1 MDIDE
6 NVVRTLNRIATILQI
21 AHEDRIAQV
30 RQEVRKDKSY
40 KAILDL
46 ASDWTPAGKL
56 RDAVVKAGQSPR
68 TFLNKANELV
78 DRGLLERRGSGPNV
92 SYRST
97 GVIFSSI
104 RDAPA

>member
-1 MDIDE
+1 MNNDD
-6 NVVRTLNRIATILQI
+6 VARTLNRIATILQI
-21 AHEDRIAQV
+21 AHEDKIAQV
-30 RQEVRKDKSY
+30 RDEIRRDKSY

-46 ASDWTPAGKL
+46 ATDWTPAGKL

-78 DRGLLERRGSGPNV
+78 ERGLLERRGSGPSV

-97 GVIFSSI
+97 GVI
-104 RDAPA
+104 